1 MEITGDQRRTL
12 GRLARMA
19 RPKAWPSRLSA
30 WLSAAGL
37 GVRQGAEGGLVLD
50 GLPALEL
57 GRSIPGLCGPG
68 AQGCGPARVEGL
80 EITLDGLAAAA
91 LKPATRRA
99 GPALQV
105 EALVEIP
112 RLLAA
117 GTFQLHQACT
127 SGREG
132 ATAGHC
138 TWQGAF
144 ELVGR
149 RVEIFGRFSI
159 DPAGRVEVEHLAA
172 AADRG
177 RSRLTVQLQGLDPAQ
192 VALANSLLA
201 LDYVK
206 DRLVKMLNQ
215 RLLSLVQQGALIR
228 VAPAP
233 LLQSRHAPRD
243 SPEPALRTVRLA

>member
-1 MEITGDQRRTL
+1 
-12 GRLARMA
+12 
-19 RPKAWPSRLSA
+19 
-30 WLSAAGL
+30 
-37 GVRQGAEGGLVLD
+37 
-50 GLPALEL
+50 
-57 GRSIPGLCGPG
+57 
-68 AQGCGPARVEGL
+68 L

-91 LKPATRRA
+91 LKSLARRA

-105 EALVEIP
+105 EALVAIP

-127 SGREG
+127 SGLES
-132 ATAGHC
+132 AGRR

-159 DPAGRVEVEHLAA
+159 DPAGRVETEHLAA
-172 AADRG
+172 TADRS

-192 VALANSLLA
+192 VALANSLLT

-215 RLLSLVQQGALIR
+215 RLLSLVRQGGLTW

-243 SPEPALRTVRLA
+243 SPEPAL